1 MRRQAHI
8 ARANRHSK
16 PLPRMPEMP
25 EEDLLE
31 LVERTE
37 DPLLLILDRV
47 TDPHNLGACLR
58 ASDGAGVTAVVVP
71 RRNAVSLND
80 TVRRVAC
87 GAADSIPLARVGNLA
102 RTMRSLSEL
111 GVRMVGS
118 ADEADQTIYDA
129 DLTGPLAL
137 VMGAEG
143 EGLRRLTVELCDEL
157 VSIPMAGHVECL
169 NVAVA
174 AGVCLFEATRQRHF
188 ADGSA

>member
-1 MRRQAHI
+1 MRRQPHV

-16 PLPRMPEMP
+16 PLPRMPELP
-25 EEDLLE
+25 EDRLLE
-31 LVERTE
+31 LVRDTE

-58 ASDGAGVTAVVVP
+58 AADGAGVTAVVVP
-71 RRNAVSLND
+71 KRNAVSMNE

-87 GAADSIPLARVGNLA
+87 GAADTVPLARVVNLA
-102 RTMRSLSEL
+102 RTMRSLAEI

-118 ADEADQTIYDA
+118 ADEAGQVIYEA
-129 DLTGPLAL
+129 DLTGPVAL

-143 EGLRRLTVELCDEL
+143 EGLRRLTADHCDEL
-157 VSIPMAGHVECL
+157 VRIPMSGHVECL

-174 AGVCLFEATRQRHF
+174 TGVCLFEASRQRHF
-188 ADGSA
+188 ADGFA